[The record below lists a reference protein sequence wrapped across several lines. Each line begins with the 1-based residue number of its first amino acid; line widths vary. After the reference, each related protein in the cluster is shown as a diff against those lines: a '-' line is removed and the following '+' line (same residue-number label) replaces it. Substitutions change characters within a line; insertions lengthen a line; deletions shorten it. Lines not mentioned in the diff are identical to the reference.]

1 MPDAAAVLRDRGL
14 QVTAQ
19 RLAVLRAIEASPHA
33 TADQV
38 AQAARADIG
47 SISRQ
52 SVYDTLGAL
61 VEAGLV
67 QRIQPLGSPTRYEV
81 RVGDNHHHLICRGCG
96 RLEDIDCA
104 AGDAPCL
111 APEEDHG
118 YAIEQAEVTYW
129 GRCQD
134 CLAHDLLN
142 TQPTSKRRNDD
153 GE

>member
-1 MPDAAAVLRDRGL
+1 MHDAQALLRDRGL

-19 RLAVLRAIEASPHA
+19 RLAVMRAVAGHPHA

-38 AQAARADIG
+38 VEAARADIG
-47 SISRQ
+47 TISRQ
-52 SVYDTLGAL
+52 SVYDSLGAL

-67 QRIQPLGSPTRYEV
+67 QRIQPLGSATRYEA
-81 RVGDNHHHLICRGCG
+81 RVGDNHHHLVCRGCG

-111 APEEDHG
+111 TPQEDLG

-129 GRCQD
+129 GRCRD
-134 CLAHDLLN
+134 CNAAAPLS
-142 TQPTSKRRNDD
+142 TTSN
-153 GE
+153 

>member
-1 MPDAAAVLRDRGL
+1 MHDASAALRDRGL

-19 RLAVLRAIEASPHA
+19 RLAVMRAVSTTPHA

-38 AQAARADIG
+38 IEAARADIG
-47 SISRQ
+47 TISRQ
-52 SVYDTLGAL
+52 SVYDSLGTL

-67 QRIQPLGSPTRYEV
+67 QRIQLLGSPTRFEV
-81 RVGDNHHHLICRGCG
+81 RVGDNHHHLVCRGCG

-111 APEEDHG
+111 TPQEDLG

-129 GRCQD
+129 GRCRD
-134 CLAHDLLN
+134 CLATDARS
-142 TQPTSKRRNDD
+142 TT
-153 GE
+153 

>member
-1 MPDAAAVLRDRGL
+1 MDTAQTLLRERGL

-19 RLAVLRAIEASPHA
+19 RVAVLRAVSDTPHA

-38 AQAARADIG
+38 IEAARADIG
-47 SISRQ
+47 TISRQ
-52 SVYDTLGAL
+52 SVYDSLSAL

-67 QRIQPLGSPTRYEV
+67 QRIQLPGSPTRYEV
-81 RVGDNHHHLICRGCG
+81 RVGDNHHHLVCRGCG

-111 APEEDHG
+111 TPQEDLG

-129 GRCQD
+129 GRCRD
-134 CLAHDLLN
+134 CLATDARS
-142 TQPTSKRRNDD
+142 TT
-153 GE
+153 

>member
-1 MPDAAAVLRDRGL
+1 MVDAQALLRDRGL

-19 RLAVLRAIEASPHA
+19 RLAVMRAVAGHPHA

-38 AQAARADIG
+38 VEAARADIG
-47 SISRQ
+47 TISRQ
-52 SVYDTLGAL
+52 SVYDSLGAL

-67 QRIQPLGSPTRYEV
+67 QRIQPLGSATRYEA
-81 RVGDNHHHLICRGCG
+81 RVGDNHHHLVCRGCG

-111 APEEDHG
+111 TPQEDLG

-129 GRCQD
+129 GRCRD
-134 CLAHDLLN
+134 CNAAAPLS
-142 TQPTSKRRNDD
+142 TTSH
-153 GE
+153 

>member
-1 MPDAAAVLRDRGL
+1 MHDAQALLRDRGL

-19 RLAVLRAIEASPHA
+19 RLAVMRAVAGHPHA

-38 AQAARADIG
+38 VEAARADIG
-47 SISRQ
+47 TISRQ
-52 SVYDTLGAL
+52 SVYDSLGAL

-67 QRIQPLGSPTRYEV
+67 QRIQPLGSATRYEA
-81 RVGDNHHHLICRGCG
+81 RVGDNHHHVVCRGCG

-111 APEEDHG
+111 TPQEDLG

-129 GRCQD
+129 GRCRD
-134 CLAHDLLN
+134 CNAAAPLS
-142 TQPTSKRRNDD
+142 TTSH
-153 GE
+153 

>member
-1 MPDAAAVLRDRGL
+1 MHDASTALRDRGL

-19 RLAVLRAIEASPHA
+19 RLAVMRAVSTTPHA

-38 AQAARADIG
+38 IEAARADIG
-47 SISRQ
+47 TISRQ
-52 SVYDTLGAL
+52 SVYDSLGTL

-67 QRIQPLGSPTRYEV
+67 QRIQLLGSPTRFEV
-81 RVGDNHHHLICRGCG
+81 RVGDNHHHLVCRGCG

-111 APEEDHG
+111 TPQEDLG

-129 GRCQD
+129 GRCRD
-134 CLAHDLLN
+134 CLATDARS
-142 TQPTSKRRNDD
+142 TT
-153 GE
+153 